1 MKGSGAGHSGAV
13 LNCPAHL
20 SFLPALAAAVL
31 DGSIWN
37 RGAPEPHELPKLTIY
52 LPTQNAVEPLKLAF
66 LEAAPNGATFLPRI
80 RVLGGSDPLELFAA
94 YGPGMEPAAALD
106 LLEQALALP
115 PAFEEL
121 ERQMQLAALVMQ
133 ASHRLTGAG
142 EMEEPLFTAIPAA
155 SAFTVAG
162 QIASLIGEAHAQ
174 GADLARVELLDTS
187 RASGSQQL
195 SLQLLRAVLRGWQA
209 HKAKTGKLDREE
221 RRNRLMAIEAEF
233 IRQSDAPVIIAGSTG
248 SVAATVGLMEAAL
261 ARPASAIVLYG
272 LEQENWVDAKD
283 FPEHPQHGLH
293 QLLAR
298 LNVRAENVRA
308 LSPHPV
314 PLPMGEGTPAQRS
327 QHRSLSRPHP
337 LADADI
343 PKWPAR
349 QGELAR
355 ERDRVRGESLSKRSA
370 FLSQALRP
378 APATASWAALIELL
392 KQEAGDPV
400 PGLSLI
406 EAETVQ
412 DEAAAIALILR
423 ESLETPGQT
432 AALVTPSDSLLAR
445 VRHALAQWGLAAAP
459 AAAPSADI
467 LAARVASCAA
477 SGKPEDFAELLRH
490 AQGDPR
496 LARIAEI
503 VDVGVLRQMWRPSS
517 LAGIPAALSRAQHAI
532 ASGEA
537 RHPAMKRIDAAE
549 WEAARALAEE
559 IIEALSPLTGLS
571 DAAAGSVTDNGQLPS
586 PCPSP
591 HGRGDA
597 CTTVAT
603 SSPLPEGEGQGEG
616 SELRSSRDRRSV
628 CQPGEK
634 RLSLAAWLAA
644 HREALSRLAALGIG
658 AGVESLVLCGL
669 EQAGAA
675 SFPLALEDY
684 AGLFEQAA
692 LARRNN
698 AVESPHPRLFLR
710 KPLDARLLIADVV
723 VLGGLNEGC
732 WPQASGPDPWL
743 NRKDRAF
750 AGLPRRSAGSARRL
764 TISPCSPPRRHA

>member
-94 YGPGMEPAAALD
+94 YGPAMEPAAALD

-115 PAFEEL
+115 PAFEGL
-121 ERQMQLAALVMQ
+121 ERQMQLAALIMQ

-142 EMEEPLFTAIPAA
+142 DMEEPLFTAIPAA

-221 RRNRLMAIEAEF
+221 HRNRLMAIEAEF

-308 LSPHPV
+308 L
-314 PLPMGEGTPAQRS
+314 PLTL
-327 QHRSLSRPHP
+327 SLSPWERGRLHNGRNTVPSP
-337 LADADI
+337 VRIRLRMRTF
-343 PKWPAR
+343 KWPASP
-349 QGELAR
+349 GELA
-355 ERDRVRGESLSKRSA
+355 
-370 FLSQALRP
+370 
-378 APATASWAALIELL
+378 
-392 KQEAGDPV
+392 
-400 PGLSLI
+400 
-406 EAETVQ
+406 
-412 DEAAAIALILR
+412 
-423 ESLETPGQT
+423 
-432 AALVTPSDSLLAR
+432 
-445 VRHALAQWGLAAAP
+445 
-459 AAAPSADI
+459 
-467 LAARVASCAA
+467 
-477 SGKPEDFAELLRH
+477 
-490 AQGDPR
+490 
-496 LARIAEI
+496 
-503 VDVGVLRQMWRPSS
+503 
-517 LAGIPAALSRAQHAI
+517 
-532 ASGEA
+532 
-537 RHPAMKRIDAAE
+537 
-549 WEAARALAEE
+549 
-559 IIEALSPLTGLS
+559 
-571 DAAAGSVTDNGQLPS
+571 
-586 PCPSP
+586 
-591 HGRGDA
+591 
-597 CTTVAT
+597 
-603 SSPLPEGEGQGEG
+603 GEGQGEG
-616 SELRSSRDRRSV
+616 
-628 CQPGEK
+628 
-634 RLSLAAWLAA
+634 
-644 HREALSRLAALGIG
+644 
-658 AGVESLVLCGL
+658 GV
-669 EQAGAA
+669 
-675 SFPLALEDY
+675 
-684 AGLFEQAA
+684 
-692 LARRNN
+692 
-698 AVESPHPRLFLR
+698 
-710 KPLDARLLIADVV
+710 
-723 VLGGLNEGC
+723 
-732 WPQASGPDPWL
+732 
-743 NRKDRAF
+743 
-750 AGLPRRSAGSARRL
+750 
-764 TISPCSPPRRHA
+764 HA